1 MSVKIVRFPF
11 VCFDIRKERQ
21 KKKKKRTKEKTERKK
36 ERGER

>member
-21 KKKKKRTKEKTERKK
+21 KKKKRTKEKTERKK

>member
-21 KKKKKRTKEKTERKK
+21 KKKRTKEKTERKK

>member
-21 KKKKKRTKEKTERKK
+21 RKRTKEKTERKK